1 MPSRRSPSGL
11 HSRRSAFTFALLALI
26 VVGRPV
32 LAALPLEGV
41 PLSGAVP
48 PWVGVP
54 PAVTAYPGVPITNPP
69 EENSL
74 PIGMTPDEERIKWQ
88 IGTYT
93 RDTAPPP
100 GPGIR
105 QCAEWEPVT
114 GALVRYPFGLS
125 NSLLKEIAD
134 NIELWI
140 LVASSSEQT
149 TVTSLLTAAGVN
161 MANVRFQ
168 IASTNSMWTRD
179 YGPQFMFDA
188 NGDQGIVDHHYNRPR
203 PLDDVVSY
211 AVGATWGV
219 PVYGSPLIHTGG
231 NYMCDGH
238 GLGHSSTL
246 VYDDNTISDAQVDAY
261 MLSYLGIQTYRV
273 IPDIQ
278 TSGIHHIDC
287 WAKFLSEETI
297 LVKQVASSNTDY
309 ARIESGVATMRT
321 WTNCYGRPYRI
332 VRIFCPTI
340 SGGVAAYTN
349 GVILNN
355 KVLVPLFSTSYDA
368 AALQTY
374 QDALPGYEVVGFTGS
389 WLSDD
394 AIHCRVMGIHD
405 KYMLRVDVKPL
416 PDTLSTPG
424 VVRLGVIIDDRS
436 EAGLKADSLLA
447 YWRVTGSPSFT
458 PVQMTAAAAPDSFYA
473 FIPAQAPGSTVEYYV
488 FAADQSNRRS
498 TRPPSAPL
506 GWYKFFVGAG
516 ASDVTPR
523 MDSHSLELSPG
534 WPNPFQSAIAL
545 NYRLPAPGR
554 VDLAVVDI
562 QGRVV
567 RYLLQARMPAGGHTI
582 RWDGRDATGRE
593 APNGLYLFRLQAA
606 GRTLTQ
612 RGVLIR

>member
-1 MPSRRSPSGL
+1 MPSKKAPTGL
-11 HSRRSAFTFALLALI
+11 LSRGLVFTLALLAL
-26 VVGRPV
+26 
-32 LAALPLEGV
+32 LAAGQPALAAHP
-41 PLSGAVP
+41 GA
-48 PWVGVP
+48 
-54 PAVTAYPGVPITNPP
+54 PITNPP

-74 PIGMTPDEERIKWQ
+74 PIGMTTEEEATWWQ

-149 TVTSLLTAAGVN
+149 TVTSSLTAAGVN

-168 IASTNSMWTRD
+168 IAATNSIWTRD

-211 AVGATWGV
+211 AVGTTWDV

-238 GLGHSSTL
+238 GLGHSTTL
-246 VYDDNTISDAQVDAY
+246 VYDDNSISDAQVDGY
-261 MLSYLGIQTYRV
+261 MLSYLGIQTYRA

-278 TSGIHHIDC
+278 ISGIHHIDC
-287 WAKFLSEETI
+287 WAKFLNEETI
-297 LVKQVASSNTDY
+297 LVKQVASGNTDY
-309 ARIESGVATMRT
+309 TRIESGVATMRT
-321 WTNCYGRPYRI
+321 WTSCYGRPYRI
-332 VRIFCPTI
+332 VRIFCPSI

-394 AIHCRVMGIHD
+394 AVHCRVMGIHD

-424 VVRLGVIIDDRS
+424 DVRLGAVIDDRS

-458 PVQMTAAAAPDSFYA
+458 PVQMTAAATPDSFYA
-473 FIPAQAPGSTVEYYV
+473 YIPAQAPGSTVEYYV
-488 FAADQSNRRS
+488 LAADQSNRRS

-506 GWYKFFVGAG
+506 GWFKFFVGADP
-516 ASDVTPR
+516 SDVTP
-523 MDSHSLELSPG
+523 MADGHGLELSPSR
-534 WPNPFQSAIAL
+534 PNPFSGAATITFG
-545 NYRLPAPGR
+545 LPAQSR

-562 QGRVV
+562 RGRVV
-567 RYLLQARMPAGGHTI
+567 RNLLQSRMPAGRHMI
-582 RWDGRDATGRE
+582 RWDGRDAAGRE
-593 APNGLYLFRLQAA
+593 APNGLYLFRLQAD

>member
-1 MPSRRSPSGL
+1 LLSCGL
-11 HSRRSAFTFALLALI
+11 VFAIALLALL
-26 VVGRPV
+26 VPGRRV
-32 LAALPLEGV
+32 F
-41 PLSGAVP
+41 AVP
-48 PWVGVP
+48 PAG
-54 PAVTAYPGVPITNPP
+54 AHPGAPITNPP

-74 PIGMTPDEERIKWQ
+74 PIGMTPEEEANRWQ

-125 NSLLKEIAD
+125 NSLLAEIAD
-134 NIELWI
+134 NIQLWI
-140 LVASSSEQT
+140 LVANSSEQA
-149 TVTSLLTAAGVN
+149 TVTSSLTAAGVN

-168 IASTNSMWTRD
+168 IAATNSIWTRD
-179 YGPQFMFDA
+179 YGPQFIFDA

-203 PLDDVVSY
+203 PQDDVVNY
-211 AVGATWGV
+211 AVGTTWGV
-219 PVYGSPLIHTGG
+219 PVYGSPVIHTGG

-238 GLGHSSTL
+238 GLGHSTTL
-246 VYDDNTISDAQVDAY
+246 VYDENTISDAQVDGY

-287 WAKFLSEETI
+287 WAKLLNEETI
-297 LVKQVASSNTDY
+297 LVKQVATSNTDY
-309 ARIESGVATMRT
+309 TRIENAVANMMT

-332 VRIFCPTI
+332 VRVYCPSI

-349 GVILNN
+349 GIILNN
-355 KVLVPLFSTSYDA
+355 KVLVPLFSTSYDT
-368 AALQTY
+368 AALQAY

-394 AIHCRVMGIHD
+394 AIHCRAMGIHD

-424 VVRLGVIIDDRS
+424 DVRLGAVIDDRS

-447 YWRVTGSPSFT
+447 YWRVTGNPSFA
-458 PVQMTAAAAPDSFYA
+458 PVQMTAAATPDSFYA

-498 TRPPSAPL
+498 TRPPSGPL
-506 GWYKFFVGAG
+506 GRFKFFVGVNP
-516 ASDVTPR
+516 SDVAPLAEGPG
-523 MDSHSLELSPG
+523 LELSPS
-534 WPNPFQSAIAL
+534 WPNPFRGATTLSFRLSAQS
-545 NYRLPAPGR
+545 R
-554 VDLAVVDI
+554 VDLVVVDI

-567 RYLLQARMPAGGHTI
+567 QSLVRSRMPAGGHMA
-582 RWDGRDATGRE
+582 RWDGRDAAGRE
-593 APNGLYLFRLQAA
+593 APNGLYLFRLQAE

>member
-1 MPSRRSPSGL
+1 MLSGRSPSGL
-11 HSRRSAFTFALLALI
+11 LSRGLVFTFVLLALI
-26 VVGRPV
+26 VAGRRA
-32 LAALPLEGV
+32 LAVPSQGALPSQAVVPSLAGAP
-41 PLSGAVP
+41 PLSA
-48 PWVGVP
+48 
-54 PAVTAYPGVPITNPP
+54 AYPGAPVTNPP

-74 PIGMTPDEERIKWQ
+74 PIGMTPREEAIKWQ

-134 NIELWI
+134 DIELWI
-140 LVASSSEQT
+140 LVANSSDQAA
-149 TVTSLLTAAGVN
+149 VTSSLTAAGVN
-161 MANVRFQ
+161 MANVHFQ
-168 IASTNSMWTRD
+168 IAATNSIWTRD
-179 YGPQFMFDA
+179 YGPQFVFDA

-203 PLDDVVSY
+203 PQDDVINY
-211 AVGATWGV
+211 AVGTTWGV

-238 GLGHSSTL
+238 GLGHSTTL
-246 VYDDNTISDAQVDAY
+246 VYDENTISDAEVDAD
-261 MLSYLGIQTYRV
+261 MLSYLGIQNYRV

-287 WAKFLSEETI
+287 WAKLLNEETI
-297 LVKQVASSNTDY
+297 LVKQVASSNADY

-332 VRIFCPTI
+332 VRIFCPSI

-374 QDALPGYEVVGFTGS
+374 QDALPGYQVVGFTGS

-416 PDTLSTPG
+416 PDTLSTLG
-424 VVRLGVIIDDRS
+424 DVRLGAVIDDRS
-436 EAGLKADSLLA
+436 ETGLKADSLLA
-447 YWRVTGSPSFT
+447 YWRVAGSPSFT
-458 PVQMTAAAAPDSFYA
+458 PVQMTAAATPDSFYA

-506 GWYKFFVGAG
+506 GWFTFFVGMDV
-516 ASDVTPR
+516 SDVTPR
-523 MDSHSLELSPG
+523 TDTHGLELSPS
-534 WPNPFQSAIAL
+534 WPNPFHGATAVGF
-545 NYRLPAPGR
+545 RLPVPSR

-567 RYLLQARMPAGGHTI
+567 RNLLQARMPAGGHMI
-582 RWDGRDATGRE
+582 RWDGRDAAGRE
-593 APNGLYLFRLQAA
+593 APNGIYLFRLQAG